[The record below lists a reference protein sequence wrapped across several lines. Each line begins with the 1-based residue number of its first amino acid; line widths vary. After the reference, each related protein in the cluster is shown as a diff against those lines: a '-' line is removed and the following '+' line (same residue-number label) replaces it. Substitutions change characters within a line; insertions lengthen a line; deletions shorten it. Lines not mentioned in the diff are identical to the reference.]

1 MKNLRLRFHFLAI
14 VLVAIL
20 SLLGCTSAEKLQNEV
35 PLVQTE
41 KRIPAV
47 PAFELWIDGELYQG
61 KKIDFQGKTHE
72 LNIRVAAKDATQPYF
87 LNEISIFVHS
97 QRLHDGIPAKVMG
110 SSTLLE
116 KDTKTGIN
124 IPLMQEDIL
133 KLREGDKI
141 YVEIKDVFRLV
152 DGKKVAMERSP
163 YDKTFVINAM

>member
-1 MKNLRLRFHFLAI
+1 MKNLRLKFLFLAI

-20 SLLGCTSAEKLQNEV
+20 SLTSCTSAEKLQNEV
-35 PLVQTE
+35 TPAKME

-47 PAFELWIDGELYQG
+47 PAFELWIDGKLYQG
-61 KKIDFQGKTHE
+61 EKIDFQGKTHE

-87 LNEISIFVHS
+87 INEINIFIHS

-116 KDTKTGIN
+116 RDTKTGIN
-124 IPLMQEDIL
+124 ISLMKEDIL
-133 KLREGDKI
+133 KLRDGDKI
-141 YVEIKDVFRLV
+141 YVEIKDVFHLV

-163 YDKTFVINAM
+163 YDKTFVINAR